1 MLHGRTLVTNMRI
14 LAALLLIGTLAP
26 FAATAAVAFD
36 ASSITTSHTST
47 GSDRVIYT
55 TFFTT
60 GGDTVTAVSIGGVGY
75 TKVCSIQRPGTPT
88 GRWQAVWRAI
98 APPTGAQTITVT
110 GAYALIASASY
121 TGADQTTQPDNSW
134 NSGTATGTT
143 PLAVSNTSAN
153 DTALLVG
160 GFGNHNFVISASTD
174 TQIRANA
181 ASGVGMYD
189 ATAAT
194 SPAGSKTL
202 TISAT
207 SPDNIMGC
215 VAHIRAAVAAAA
227 TEVPADQFIMLE

>member
-1 MLHGRTLVTNMRI
+1 MRT
-14 LAALLLIGTLAP
+14 LAALLLFGLVAP
-26 FAATAAVAFD
+26 ITALSAVAFD

-55 TFFTT
+55 TFFST

-75 TKVCSIQRPGTPT
+75 TKICSIQRPGSPT
-88 GRWQAVWRAI
+88 GRYQALWRAI

-121 TGADQTTQPDNSW
+121 TGANQTTQPDNGGTT
-134 NSGTATGTT
+134 GTAAAQST
-143 PLAVSNTSAN
+143 LAIANTAVT
-153 DTALLVG
+153 DTSLLVG
-160 GFGNHNFVISASTD
+160 GFGNHNFIISAGAD
-174 TQIRANA
+174 TQNRADA

-202 TISAT
+202 TVTPTSA
-207 SPDNIMGC
+207 DNMMGC
-215 VAHIRAAVAAAA
+215 VAHVRAIVAAGAPV
-227 TEVPADQFIMLE
+227 TSEDVIIFE